1 MTIVHVY
8 LPALNFWNNTSDQAN
23 QSSQTPD
30 TTLTGAVN
38 KSVQTP
44 SDPKGKKR
52 ALSPENDH
60 SSSRKRMKLNKDL
73 YDTTVDYFHSIRI
86 KYTTLMEQH
95 ALPSAI
101 SYLCANVKRAF
112 ETVDSIPIGPLYLY
126 VGVPEHRRG
135 SPAPTP
141 VVFGTLCPV
150 IPKSG
155 KVKMKAE
162 DHHFLQLPDIIDNVS
177 SNSHNLTPAHR
188 ELLFSLLTLA
198 NADRGTLSA
207 TLSLSPITDSSRA
220 KSTSS
225 DGEFQVLPDRALF
238 SLNIDIRFT
247 FTKISPPTTAQ
258 LLEAQRRATISI
270 LPISSNTTMLA
281 PTVSDFISH
290 LKPAP
295 PLPPHILPS
304 FVQPE
309 ELTAKLYPFQLRSL
323 YWLLN
328 LEGRTI
334 NPSTRAIEPAKST
347 MEDLF
352 WDQVAM
358 PSSGETRFLN
368 RLTGE
373 LYEERPE
380 IEQPR
385 GGILSEEPGLGKTLG
400 KVISYSQLPIHVL
413 ISDRMYR
420 PHPIESTTGKNT
432 GYSALGGG
440 NATDRVRSK
449 STSLF
454 VILAGRFLILRHQS
468 PPSSLHLR
476 VYFHSGSTKSQ
487 SMPLRSRYLYSMAG
501 RRFAKRSL
509 LPHWI
514 AKQLRR
520 RNRKRPRARS
530 SHSKGGGSG
539 SGSMMKWM
547 TKRL

>member
-1 MTIVHVY
+1 MLGHLSSRSPTRVKAVGRHHEKSRIKTQVVRDNCTRLSSCHKFLEY
-8 LPALNFWNNTSDQAN
+8 ASDRAN

-30 TTLTGAVN
+30 TTSTGLVN
-38 KSVQTP
+38 QSVQTP

-52 ALSPENDH
+52 ALSPEKDH
-60 SSSRKRMKLNKDL
+60 FSSRKRMKLDKYF

-86 KYTTLMEQH
+86 KYITLMEQT
-95 ALPSAI
+95 ALPIAI
-101 SYLCANVKRAF
+101 RQLCANLKEAF

-126 VGVPEHRRG
+126 VGVPEHRKG

-141 VVFGTLCPV
+141 IVFGTLHPV

-155 KVKMKAE
+155 RVKMKAE
-162 DHHFLQLPDIIDNVS
+162 DYHFLRLPDIIDNIN
-177 SNSHNLTPAHR
+177 SNGHSLTPAHR

-207 TLSLSPITDSSRA
+207 TLSLLPITDNSRA

-247 FTKISPPTTAQ
+247 FTDVSPPATAQ

-270 LPISSNTTMLA
+270 LPMPANNPMLA
-281 PTVSDFISH
+281 PTVSDFISQ

-295 PLPPHILPS
+295 PLPHDILPS
-304 FVQPE
+304 FVQPK

-323 YWLLN
+323 YWLLS
-328 LEGRTI
+328 LEGKAI
-334 NPSTRAIEPAKST
+334 NPSTRTIEPAKST

-380 IEQPR
+380 VEQPR

-400 KVISYSQLPIHVL
+400 RVVLTLNHAPIS
-413 ISDRMYR
+413 
-420 PHPIESTTGKNT
+420 
-432 GYSALGGG
+432 
-440 NATDRVRSK
+440 
-449 STSLF
+449 
-454 VILAGRFLILRHQS
+454 
-468 PPSSLHLR
+468 
-476 VYFHSGSTKSQ
+476 
-487 SMPLRSRYLYSMAG
+487 
-501 RRFAKRSL
+501 
-509 LPHWI
+509 
-514 AKQLRR
+514 
-520 RNRKRPRARS
+520 
-530 SHSKGGGSG
+530 
-539 SGSMMKWM
+539 
-547 TKRL
+547 